1 MTKLISPI
9 EASELLAPGSTVF
22 IQGGIGEPTSL
33 LNALVCNPSAGKN
46 VNFISVM
53 VPGVNNYR
61 PESFHDTATFS
72 TFFVFSEL
80 HASFQ
85 SGKTRFLPLHYSEI
99 IPYIELLPTIDTV
112 LIQTSPPDS
121 NGQCSLGPTVDFVP
135 ALLTRANTVI
145 AEINSAMPHT
155 SGSPSIAY
163 RDIHYAVE
171 ACHSLPSIADYKASP
186 ETERI
191 ARNVVS
197 LIDDGDTLQ
206 FGIGNI
212 PDAILSALSSHRG
225 LGIHSG
231 MITKA
236 AATLIDSGVFTGEN
250 KAIDSGEHITGFA
263 LGDERFYQWAAN
275 CKSLKFRPV
284 SYTHDIRIISA
295 LKNFVSIN
303 SAVQVDLFGQVNAEM
318 VNNRQIS
325 GTGGALDFIRGARLS
340 HNGRSIIA
348 LPATAAKGSQSRITA
363 RLGDQSIVSIPRT
376 DVDYVVTEYG
386 IASLAYKS
394 TAERAEALI
403 NIAAPQFRDELAA
416 QFAK

>member
-9 EASELLAPGSTVF
+9 QASKLLAPGSTVF
-22 IQGGIGEPTSL
+22 VQGGIGEPTSL
-33 LNALVCNPSAGKN
+33 LNALASNPSAGEG

-53 VPGVNNYR
+53 VPGVNNYL
-61 PESFHDTATFS
+61 PTAFHETATFN
-72 TFFVFSEL
+72 TFFVFGEL
-80 HASFQ
+80 NSSLQ
-85 SGKTRFLPLHYSEI
+85 SGKTKFLPLHYSEI
-99 IPYIELLPTIDTV
+99 IRYIEALPTIDTV
-112 LIQTSPPDS
+112 LIQTSAPDR

-135 ALLTRANTVI
+135 ALLARANTVI
-145 AEINSAMPHT
+145 AEINSAMPRT
-155 SGSPSIAY
+155 YGSPSIAY

-171 ACHSLPSIADYKASP
+171 ACHTLPTTADYKASP
-186 ETERI
+186 EADRI
-191 ARNVVS
+191 ARNVVN
-197 LIDDGDTLQ
+197 LIENGDTLQ

-212 PDAILSALSSHRG
+212 PDAILSMLSSHRG

-236 AATLIDSGVFTGEN
+236 VANLIDLGVFTGEN
-250 KAIDSGEHITGFA
+250 KAIDIGEHITGFA
-263 LGDERFYQWAAN
+263 LGDEPFYQWAAN

-303 SAVQVDLFGQVNAEM
+303 SAVEVDLFGQVNAEM
-318 VNNRQIS
+318 VNNKQIS

-340 HNGRSIIA
+340 RNGRSIIA
-348 LPATAAKGSQSRITA
+348 LPATAAKGIQSRITA

-394 TAERAEALI
+394 TVERAEALI

-416 QFAK
+416 QCEK